1 MCSTFLLT
9 HLVLPQLTQRK
20 IKSAV
25 INLSSMSATHP
36 LPYFSAYGATKIA
49 IDYFTKSL
57 KYEYPNI
64 DWISLKPN
72 FVDTNINNHM
82 KTLETVDAEGVV
94 EGTLSDL
101 GKYTETY
108 GHWKHEILNT
118 ILAKVPS
125 GLAVW
130 VFRNI
135 MLKELKGHHDQHRK
149 ELDKKNK

>member
-1 MCSTFLLT
+1 MI
-9 HLVLPQLTQRK
+9 QRK

-25 INLSSMSATHP
+25 ISLSSMSAAHP

-49 IDYFTKSL
+49 IDYLMKSL
-57 KYEYPNI
+57 KHEHPNI

-82 KTLETVDAEGVV
+82 KTLQTVDAEGVA

-108 GHWKHEILNT
+108 GHWKHEILNS
-118 ILAKVPS
+118 ILANVPS
-125 GLAVW
+125 CLAVW
-130 VFRNI
+130 VFKNI

-149 ELDKKNK
+149 ELEKKNK